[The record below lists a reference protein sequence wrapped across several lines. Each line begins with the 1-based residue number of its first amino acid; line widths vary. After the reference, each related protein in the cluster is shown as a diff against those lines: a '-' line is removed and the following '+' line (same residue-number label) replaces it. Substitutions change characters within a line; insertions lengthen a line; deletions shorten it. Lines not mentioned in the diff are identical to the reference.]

1 MRNYELLQE
10 IHKSIPD
17 FHTEQYDFDDLSNI
31 LWEIG
36 QLIHKE
42 RPEISAGKK
51 EFTAGGKARYE

>member
-10 IHKSIPD
+10 IYKSIPD
-17 FHTEQYDFDDLSNI
+17 FHTEQHDFDDLSDI

-51 EFTAGGKARYE
+51 EYTAQGMQRYK